1 MIISFLCKAS
11 SKRKND
17 PTMEYI
23 PLPEG
28 GWGLNDDVVKD
39 LSPALHFGDVP
50 RSAVVGK
57 VKDVT

>member
-1 MIISFLCKAS
+1 MSMEFGWCISSPRAEERGC
-11 SKRKND
+11 
-17 PTMEYI
+17 
-23 PLPEG
+23 
-28 GWGLNDDVVKD
+28 DDVVKD